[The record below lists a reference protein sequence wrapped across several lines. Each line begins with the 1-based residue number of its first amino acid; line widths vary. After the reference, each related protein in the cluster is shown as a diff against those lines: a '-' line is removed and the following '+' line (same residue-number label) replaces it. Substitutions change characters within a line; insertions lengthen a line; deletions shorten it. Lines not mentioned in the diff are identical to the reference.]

1 MTVYPLAKISIKIVL
16 LIFPYIFS
24 EIYGIEDLG
33 DGKKERHLQRRTLKK
48 DLYLGSNNSLY
59 SVPSTVIERIM
70 NLLDI
75 KSIYRL
81 KSVDRQ
87 FSRQDTNTPSVW
99 NDRHENISKPF
110 MAQLQA
116 WKKHNIAPRNLSIYC
131 DSDSSLYV
139 IHFLKYHRISRQF
152 SKLQSIAFGMHH
164 TIGLNGTKILAEALK
179 ENRKLK
185 HFNFLLNWISDNGI
199 KILAPVFTRIE
210 LLESVDL
217 SLNKIGVEGAK
228 DLATALYGK
237 TKLKSLKLGH
247 NEIGD
252 EGISFISAALQSY
265 KNLEVLELQS
275 NGIGDK
281 GAEDLANAFQNH
293 ESLTTLNLNYN
304 RIQLNG
310 GFILAESLR
319 VNKSLTLLNMRF
331 NQIGKEGMKIM
342 TDALKNHTTLK
353 CIDTTGNNL

>member
-33 DGKKERHLQRRTLKK
+33 GGKKERHLQRRTLKK

-116 WKKHNIAPRNLSIYC
+116 WKKHNIVPRNLSIYC
-131 DSDSSLYV
+131 DSDASIYF
-139 IHFLKYHRISRQF
+139 IHFLKYHKISRQF
-152 SKLQSIAFGMHH
+152 SKLQSIAFRMHH
-164 TIGLNGTKILAEALK
+164 TIGLNGTKILSEALK
-179 ENRKLK
+179 ENENLT
-185 HFNFLLNWISDNGI
+185 HFNFLVNWIDDNGI
-199 KILAPVFTRIE
+199 KILAPAFTRME
-210 LLESVDL
+210 LLTFLDPSC
-217 SLNKIGVEGAK
+217 NKIGVEGAK

-237 TKLKSLKLGH
+237 TNLKSLKLGH

-252 EGISFISAALQSY
+252 EGIGFISAALQSHIS
-265 KNLEVLELQS
+265 LAVLELWS

-293 ESLTTLNLNYN
+293 DSLTILDLNYN

-310 GFILAESLR
+310 ARILAASLR
-319 VNKSLTLLNMRF
+319 VNKSLDLFRNSQFEL
-331 NQIGKEGMKIM
+331 QIIN
-342 TDALKNHTTLK
+342 ACN
-353 CIDTTGNNL
+353 